1 MSGAYR
7 EQTLSLLAAAK
18 NHGDLAVKISSL
30 KQAKE
35 ILNSVEPSVAP
46 ELFPYVVDLQSSS
59 ESLVRKCLVELM
71 EELALKTLEHSHIF
85 MPVLLQLLKDDVP
98 EVVKQS
104 IASGTNCFY
113 SVLEELTLQ
122 FHRSNSVDKWLEELW
137 LWMGKFKDAIC
148 GVAME
153 PGSVGTKLLAFKFLE
168 IYITNLTRDAVDS
181 EAPLREGKG
190 RNFSISCIVGCHPM
204 LDPAKL
210 TIEANKTLV
219 LLLDLLHSASTL
231 RGSLVIA
238 VINCL
243 SSIARKR
250 PFHYNTVLPAL
261 LEFDPNFETQ
271 KGGHTASIQYSLRTA
286 FLGFLRC
293 THPAMMESR
302 ERLIRVLRAMN
313 AGDAADQVIRQV
325 DKMLKSTDRAS
336 RDTRYVREEPSSG
349 PAPVPGEMVRKKSLI
364 SDAEGLDI
372 TDEMPSK
379 RARYAA
385 QDDFSANGVSAK
397 VPLPGNDLTPA
408 EQMIMMIG
416 ALLAEGERGFQSL
429 EILISTIQPDLMA
442 DIVIANMKHLPR
454 SPPPLSARLGNFP
467 LPSQAMSQ
475 VVAPPAAPQTVPL
488 QPPGLISSVAVSSL
502 TSATGMNTS
511 TSDVSSISNASAELK
526 RDPRRDPRRFD
537 PRRVVGPLGVQMGSM
552 KFEDAGDLLSGPDGP
567 YDSYGVPSVSI
578 GTKVDNATD
587 LEVTESP
594 VSPQAEIPSS
604 VENLESCDNAKEA
617 ESSIDVQTPVDRLVS
632 SVRVVDQ
639 DEVASSISSDGTRAD
654 GMDVSTPESDHQ
666 SSPASS
672 NTLSEEISQDLP
684 SVPSFVELSDEEKRS
699 SIKMAACRI
708 VEAYKDI
715 QATGSFHMRQALLAR
730 LVRQNGTDD
739 DVVELLQKHI
749 ILDYQQH
756 KGHELAMDVL
766 YHLYGLMISE
776 SDEHA
781 AILYEKFL
789 LTVAK
794 SLRDSLPASDKSF
807 SRLLGEVPLL
817 PDSALKLL
825 EDLCHSD
832 SCDKDVRE
840 GDRVT
845 QGLGA
850 VWSLILGR
858 PTIRQSCLDIALK
871 CAIHSQDDVRAKAI
885 RLVANKLYLIAYT
898 SQNIEQFATD
908 MLLSVVEP
916 QASDA
921 EPRSEGNIGSEETSV
936 SGSQNSDARASEGD
950 SMKEVPPS
958 SQTNSNISLSQA
970 QRHMSLFFALCTK
983 KPSLLKLVF
992 DIYGRAPRT
1001 VKQAIHRHVPILVR
1015 TLGSSYDE
1023 LLQIISDPPQGS
1035 ENLLMLVLQILTEE
1049 TTPAADLVS
1058 TVKHLYE
1065 TKLKDAAILIPMLSS
1080 LSKDEV
1086 LPIFPRLVG
1095 LPLEKFQAALA
1106 RILQGSAHTG
1116 PALTPAEVLVAIHG
1130 INPEKDGIPL
1140 KKITDACSACFEQRT
1155 VFTQQVLAKS
1165 LNQLVEQSPL
1175 PLLFMRTVIQA
1186 VDAFPALVDF
1196 VMELL
1201 SRLVS
1206 KHIWKMPKLWVGFL
1220 KCAAQTAPHSFNV
1233 LLQLPPP
1240 QLESALSRHANL
1252 RVPLAAH
1259 ANQPNVRT
1267 SLSRSTLAVLG
1278 LLNETH
1284 QPRQY
1289 MPSGLH
1295 TSETSS
1301 SVRGTT
1307 LT

>member
-7 EQTLSLLAAAK
+7 EQAVSLLAAAK

-30 KQAKE
+30 KQARE
-35 ILNSVEPSVAP
+35 ILNSVEPSVAA
-46 ELFPYVVDLQSSS
+46 EFFPYVVDLQSSS
-59 ESLVRKCLVELM
+59 EGLVRKCLVELM
-71 EELALKTLEHSHIF
+71 EELTLKTLEHSHIF

-98 EVVKQS
+98 EVVKQA
-104 IASGTNCFY
+104 IASGTNCLY
-113 SVLEELTLQ
+113 SILEELALQ
-122 FHRSNSVDKWLEELW
+122 FCRSNSVEKWLEELW
-137 LWMGKFKDAIC
+137 LWMGRFKDAVT
-148 GVAME
+148 GVAIE
-153 PGSVGTKLLAFKFLE
+153 PGTVGTKLLAFKFLE
-168 IYITNLTRDAVDS
+168 IYAVLLTPDAMDP

-190 RNFSISCIVGCHPM
+190 QKFNISYIVGRHPL
-204 LDPAKL
+204 LDSAKL
-210 TIEANKTLV
+210 AIEANKTLGQ
-219 LLLDLLHSASTL
+219 LLDLLHSASAL
-231 RGSLVIA
+231 RGTLVIA

-243 SSIARKR
+243 ASIARKR
-250 PFHYNTVLPAL
+250 PFHYGTVLSTL
-261 LEFDPNFETQ
+261 LEFDPNFEVQ
-271 KGGHTASIQYSLRTA
+271 RGGHTASIQYSLRTA

-325 DKMLKSTDRAS
+325 DKMLKNTDRAS
-336 RDTRYVREEPSSG
+336 RDTRFFKEELSSG
-349 PAPVPGEMVRKKSLI
+349 QAPVPGEIGRKKTMLSETEVF
-364 SDAEGLDI
+364 DN

-379 RARYAA
+379 RARYTL
-385 QDDFSANGVSAK
+385 QDDVSVNGVSSKA
-397 VPLPGNDLTPA
+397 PLPQNDLTPA

-454 SPPPLSARLGNFP
+454 SPPPFSARPGNFAV
-467 LPSQAMSQ
+467 PSQSGSQ
-475 VVAPPAAPQTVPL
+475 AVAPPAIAQTVPL
-488 QPPGLISSVAVSSL
+488 QPPGPISSGAVSSL
-502 TSATGMNTS
+502 TSTGMNTS
-511 TSDVSSISNASAELK
+511 TSDLASNASAELK

-537 PRRVVGPLGVQMGSM
+537 PRRVVAPLGVQMGSI
-552 KFEDAGDLLSGPDGP
+552 KSEDAGDLLFGSDGP
-567 YDSYGVPSVSI
+567 YDSNGGPSVSVGI
-578 GTKVDNATD
+578 KVEKLTD
-587 LEVTESP
+587 LEVPQSP
-594 VSPQAEIPSS
+594 VPQAESPSS
-604 VENLESCDNAKEA
+604 AENLESYENLKEA
-617 ESSIDVQTPVDRLVS
+617 ESSIDVPTADRPLS
-632 SVRVVDQ
+632 SVRDFDQ
-639 DEVASSISSDGTRAD
+639 DEGASSVSSDGTRAD
-654 GMDVSTPESDHQ
+654 GMDASTPESDHY
-666 SSPASS
+666 SSPTSGNS
-672 NTLSEEISQDLP
+672 VFEEISQDLP
-684 SVPSFVELSDEEKRS
+684 PIPAYVELAEDDQRS
-699 SIKMAACRI
+699 SIKSAVRRI
-708 VEAYKDI
+708 VEAYKEI
-715 QATGSFHMRQALLAR
+715 QTAGSFDMRQALLAR
-730 LVRQNGTDD
+730 LVKQNGTDD

-749 ILDYQQH
+749 ILDYQQR
-756 KGHELAMDVL
+756 KGHELAMEVL
-766 YHLYGLMISE
+766 YHLYSLMISE
-776 SDEHA
+776 SDKHA
-781 AILYEKFL
+781 AVLYEKFL
-789 LTVAK
+789 LAVAT

-817 PDSALKLL
+817 PDSALKLI
-825 EDLCHSD
+825 EDLCRSD
-832 SCDKDVRE
+832 SYDKDVRE

-871 CAIHSQDDVRAKAI
+871 CSIHSQDDVRAKAI
-885 RLVANKLYLIAYT
+885 RLVANKLYFLAYA
-898 SQNIEQFATD
+898 SQDIEQFATD
-908 MLLSVVEP
+908 MLLSVVES
-916 QASDA
+916 QTSDQ

-936 SGSQNSDARASEGD
+936 SGSQNSDARAPEGD
-950 SMKEVPPS
+950 SIKEVRPS
-958 SQTNSNISLSQA
+958 SQTNSNVSLSQA
-970 QRHMSLFFALCTK
+970 QRRMSLFFALCTK

-992 DIYGRAPRT
+992 NMYGRAPKT
-1001 VKQAIHRHVPILVR
+1001 VKQAINRHIPVLVR
-1015 TLGSSYDE
+1015 TLGSSYNE
-1023 LLQIISDPPQGS
+1023 LLHIISDPPQGS
-1035 ENLLMLVLQILTEE
+1035 ENLLMLVLQTLTEE

-1116 PALTPAEVLVAIHG
+1116 PALTPAEVLVAIHD

-1165 LNQLVEQSPL
+1165 LNQLVDQSPL

-1196 VMELL
+1196 VMEIL
-1201 SRLVS
+1201 SKLVT
-1206 KHIWKMPKLWVGFL
+1206 KQIWRMPKLWVGFL
-1220 KCAAQTAPHSFNV
+1220 KCAAQTAPHSFSV

-1252 RVPLAAH
+1252 RVSLAAY
-1259 ANQPNVRT
+1259 ADQPNVKA
-1267 SLSRSTLAVLG
+1267 SLPRSTLACLG
-1278 LLNETH
+1278 LLNDSH

-1289 MPSGLH
+1289 MTTGLH

-1301 SVRGTT
+1301 SVQGTT